1 MNDWE
6 EYDDNKLKELEKRL
20 KKIYRQAYRESQ
32 EKVDRYFK
40 LFAEEDEEMRKLYL
54 EGKITK
60 DEYRAWRQK
69 KMLSGK
75 HWTDLRDQVVE
86 RIHDANKTAEQ
97 IINDETPKTY
107 TRNYNHAQYE
117 GDVNVGVSF
126 ELTNENAVKQALKS
140 NHVTFKTV
148 KINDSKDTRYTQER
162 LTNEL
167 VSGIVQ
173 GKTWRELAK
182 SYQNVLNGS
191 YSQAVRSARTSY
203 TSAQN
208 SGRLDSFERFERA
221 GIKVLKEW
229 MSTKDERTRESH
241 AQLNGVRVAVKEKFP
256 NGLLYPGDPEGS
268 PCEVYNCRCKLV
280 SFFPGSSR
288 DRGLGNTVETYEKW
302 LKAKNKDINIA
313 PSKTHLE
320 LASQSVYYNAPKQLK
335 INETKSDEIVKRIA
349 GGDKTKGSCSSVAL
363 AYIAN
368 RNGLDVRDY
377 RGGKSQDIFSHK
389 DAIID
394 IATLTGVKSFIEEDY
409 NDFKAVNKL
418 IKNINDEKEYYLA
431 TGRHASIIKKDSDGK
446 LLYLELQA
454 NRDTDNGWNYLTS
467 ERLKNRFKCQK
478 THTVLHGRKYTVK
491 SVLIESESLGE
502 SREFQNIVGY
512 INTDEDKQ
520 LKGKGGNAK

>member
-1 MNDWE
+1 MSDWE
-6 EYDDNKLKELEKRL
+6 EYDDNELKELEKRL

-32 EKVDRYFK
+32 EKVDKYFK
-40 LFAEEDEEMRKLYL
+40 SFAEEDEEMRILYL
-54 EGKITK
+54 QGKITK

-75 HWTDLRDQVVE
+75 HWTDLRDQIVE

-107 TRNYNHAQYE
+107 TRNYNHTQFE
-117 GDVNVGVSF
+117 GDLNVGVSF

-173 GKTWRELAK
+173 GKTWREMAK

-256 NGLLYPGDPEGS
+256 NGLMYPGDPEGS
-268 PCEVYNCRCKLV
+268 PSEVYNCRCKLV

-288 DRGLGNTVETYEKW
+288 DRGLGNTVETYENW
-302 LKAKNKDINIA
+302 LSNKYANGLISDAKQKDKIITPLLTSIVNEGNG
-313 PSKTHLE
+313 HLE
-320 LASQSVYYNAPKQLK
+320 
-335 INETKSDEIVKRIA
+335 
-349 GGDKTKGSCSSVAL
+349 
-363 AYIAN
+363 
-368 RNGLDVRDY
+368 GLDYRIKGKESLSRKLKSKSKSKGISIDEYSKKVTDVLRYTNISSENDLTNDY
-377 RGGKSQDIFSHK
+377 FIIVEGLKKQGYNMIEVTNTFNVDGAYKGINTLVQDLDGYVFELQFHTPKSLEIKEINHKLYEEQRLDSTPNKRKAELNDIMRNNANSVSLPK
-389 DAIID
+389 GID
-394 IATLTGVKSFIEEDY
+394 
-409 NDFKAVNKL
+409 L
-418 IKNINDEKEYYLA
+418 IKN
-431 TGRHASIIKKDSDGK
+431 KK
-446 LLYLELQA
+446 
-454 NRDTDNGWNYLTS
+454 
-467 ERLKNRFKCQK
+467 
-478 THTVLHGRKYTVK
+478 
-491 SVLIESESLGE
+491 
-502 SREFQNIVGY
+502 
-512 INTDEDKQ
+512 
-520 LKGKGGNAK
+520 